1 MNHVMRKPHFCLC
14 ENKGADQLCSYCTA
28 DQRLCSY
35 CTADQRLCFCH
46 SDSTTSLLPNSKI
59 SSFQPASETVQA
71 SLCLTGSETQKTNF
85 LTSLLICPWSTAKDM
100 LEQPVILIILFLDEP
115 DRGRLPVVGAY
126 FFYQ

>member
-1 MNHVMRKPHFCLC
+1 MNHLLRRPHFCLC
-14 ENKGADQLCSYCTA
+14 ENKGADQ
-28 DQRLCSY
+28 LCSY

-71 SLCLTGSETQKTNF
+71 SLCQTRSETQKTRSETQKTSF

-100 LEQPVILIILFLDEP
+100 SEQPVILIILFLDEP